1 MLQPIVAVL
10 SRCRFHNQT
19 NSEPLGAMMAATGTE
34 LEGRRITVRLDP
46 GLLVEALILK
56 RLNTV
61 PKRRHP
67 DWIRALLIQGFL
79 AECRVVRQL
88 KGTAAQHPIAKR
100 RVQASPGLGFD
111 FGEGFARSA
120 NAKRDIGV
128 NRHVAN
134 KFPASPVAAGGVD
147 KPFAHLRK
155 IVG

>member
-1 MLQPIVAVL
+1 M
-10 SRCRFHNQT
+10 T
-19 NSEPLGAMMAATGTE
+19 ATGTGV
-34 LEGRRITVRLDP
+34 EGRRITVRLDP

-67 DWIRALLIQGFL
+67 DWIRALLVQGFL

-134 KFPASPVAAGGVD
+134 KFPPSPVAAGGAD

-155 IVG
+155 VVG

>member
-1 MLQPIVAVL
+1 M
-10 SRCRFHNQT
+10 S
-19 NSEPLGAMMAATGTE
+19 ATGTE
-34 LEGRRITVRLDP
+34 LEGRRVSVRLDP

-67 DWIRALLIQGFL
+67 DWIRALLVQGFL

-88 KGTAAQHPIAKR
+88 AGTAAENAFAKR
-100 RVQASPGLGFD
+100 RMQPSPGSGFD
-111 FGEGFARSA
+111 FSDGFARSA

-134 KFPASPVAAGGVD
+134 KFPASPVAAGGAD

-155 IVG
+155 VVG

>member
-1 MLQPIVAVL
+1 
-10 SRCRFHNQT
+10 
-19 NSEPLGAMMAATGTE
+19 MAATGTE
-34 LEGRRITVRLDP
+34 LEGRRVTVRLDP

>member
-1 MLQPIVAVL
+1 
-10 SRCRFHNQT
+10 
-19 NSEPLGAMMAATGTE
+19 MAATGTE

>member
-1 MLQPIVAVL
+1 
-10 SRCRFHNQT
+10 
-19 NSEPLGAMMAATGTE
+19 MAPTGTE
-34 LEGRRITVRLDP
+34 LEGRRVTVRLDP
-46 GLLVEALILK
+46 GLLVEALILN
-56 RLNTV
+56 RLDTV

>member
-1 MLQPIVAVL
+1 MSVT
-10 SRCRFHNQT
+10 RT
-19 NSEPLGAMMAATGTE
+19 D
-34 LEGRRITVRLDP
+34 LEGRRVTVRLDP

-67 DWIRALLIQGFL
+67 DWIRALLVQGFL

-88 KGTAAQHPIAKR
+88 AGTASEHAFAKR
-100 RVQASPGLGFD
+100 RMQPSPGSGFD
-111 FGEGFARSA
+111 FGDGFARSA
-120 NAKRDIGV
+120 NAKRDMGV

-134 KFPASPVAAGGVD
+134 KFPPSPVAAGGVD

-155 IVG
+155 VVG

>member
-1 MLQPIVAVL
+1 
-10 SRCRFHNQT
+10 
-19 NSEPLGAMMAATGTE
+19 MAATGTE
-34 LEGRRITVRLDP
+34 LEGRRVTVRLDP

-88 KGTAAQHPIAKR
+88 NSTASENPIAKR
-100 RVQASPGLGFD
+100 RMQPSPGSGFD
-111 FGEGFARSA
+111 FSDGFAQSTKP
-120 NAKRDIGV
+120 KRIERK
-128 NRHVAN
+128 NFHVSN
-134 KFPASPVAAGGVD
+134 QVPTSNVVTGGVV

-155 IVG
+155 VVG

>member
-1 MLQPIVAVL
+1 M
-10 SRCRFHNQT
+10 S
-19 NSEPLGAMMAATGTE
+19 ATRND
-34 LEGRRITVRLDP
+34 LEGRRVTVRLDP

-67 DWIRALLIQGFL
+67 DWIRALLVQGFL

-88 KGTAAQHPIAKR
+88 AGTASENAFAKR
-100 RVQASPGLGFD
+100 RMQPSPGSGFD
-111 FGEGFARSA
+111 FSDGFARSA
-120 NAKRDIGV
+120 NAKRDRGV

-134 KFPASPVAAGGVD
+134 KFPPSPVAAGGLD

-155 IVG
+155 VVG

>member
-1 MLQPIVAVL
+1 
-10 SRCRFHNQT
+10 
-19 NSEPLGAMMAATGTE
+19 MAATGSE
-34 LEGRRITVRLDP
+34 REGRGITVRLDP

-100 RVQASPGLGFD
+100 RVPPLPMSGFT
-111 FGEGFARSA
+111 FGDGFARSV
-120 NAKRDIGV
+120 NPQRVMRV
-128 NRHVAN
+128 NRRVSQEVHT
-134 KFPASPVAAGGVD
+134 SPLGAD

-155 IVG
+155 VVG

>member
-1 MLQPIVAVL
+1 M
-10 SRCRFHNQT
+10 S
-19 NSEPLGAMMAATGTE
+19 ATRTD
-34 LEGRRITVRLDP
+34 LEGQRVTVRLDP

-67 DWIRALLIQGFL
+67 DWIRALLVQGFL

-88 KGTAAQHPIAKR
+88 AGTAAENAFAKR
-100 RVQASPGLGFD
+100 RMQPSPGSGFD
-111 FGEGFARSA
+111 FSDGFARSA

-134 KFPASPVAAGGVD
+134 KFPASPVAAGGTD

-155 IVG
+155 VVG

>member
-1 MLQPIVAVL
+1 
-10 SRCRFHNQT
+10 
-19 NSEPLGAMMAATGTE
+19 MASTRTR
-34 LEGRRITVRLDP
+34 LEGRRVTVRLDP

-61 PKRRHP
+61 PKCRHP

-88 KGTAAQHPIAKR
+88 KGTASEHPVAKR

-120 NAKRDIGV
+120 NGKRDIGV

>member
-1 MLQPIVAVL
+1 
-10 SRCRFHNQT
+10 
-19 NSEPLGAMMAATGTE
+19 MAATRTD
-34 LEGRRITVRLDP
+34 LEGRRVSVRLDP

-100 RVQASPGLGFD
+100 RVPPSPGSGFE
-111 FGEGFARSA
+111 FGDGFAQSTKPKQIERK
-120 NAKRDIGV
+120 NL
-128 NRHVAN
+128 HVSN
-134 KFPASPVAAGGVD
+134 QVPTSKVVTGGVD
-147 KPFAHLRK
+147 KPFAHLRRV
-155 IVG
+155 VG

>member
-1 MLQPIVAVL
+1 M
-10 SRCRFHNQT
+10 S
-19 NSEPLGAMMAATGTE
+19 ATRTD
-34 LEGRRITVRLDP
+34 LEGRRVTVRLDP

-88 KGTAAQHPIAKR
+88 KGTASEHPVTKR
-100 RVQASPGLGFD
+100 RVQPSPGSGFD
-111 FGEGFARSA
+111 FGDGFARSA
-120 NAKRDIGV
+120 DLKPVVRA
-128 NRHVAN
+128 NRHVSQEVHT
-134 KFPASPVAAGGVD
+134 SPVGAD

-155 IVG
+155 VVG